1 MKFRYSLHKSYTL
14 GHYYEWGV
22 RELGSIHLVDLYS
35 LNSRSIANKTYCTPN
50 SISSKQDLCS
60 KSIFRFLLALHRRSL
75 EKEEINLHHHQWP
88 LPLALQPA
96 WTLLM
101 YIFWLEMLDY
111 LSWIFAI
118 TLHELAFYNSDI
130 FIQFLYISVIVLY
143 NRIILYIFMYPRK
156 S

>member
-1 MKFRYSLHKSYTL
+1 MS
-14 GHYYEWGV
+14 GGV
-22 RELGSIHLVDLYS
+22 WEFGSIHLVGLYS
-35 LNSRSIANKTYCTPN
+35 LNSRPIANKTYCTPN

-60 KSIFRFLLALHRRSL
+60 KSIFRFLLTLHRRSL

-101 YIFWLEMLDY
+101 YEKKKFWSEMLDY

-130 FIQFLYISVIVLY
+130 FIQFLYISIIVLY
-143 NRIILYIFMYPRK
+143 NTIILYIFMYPRK
-156 S
+156 Y